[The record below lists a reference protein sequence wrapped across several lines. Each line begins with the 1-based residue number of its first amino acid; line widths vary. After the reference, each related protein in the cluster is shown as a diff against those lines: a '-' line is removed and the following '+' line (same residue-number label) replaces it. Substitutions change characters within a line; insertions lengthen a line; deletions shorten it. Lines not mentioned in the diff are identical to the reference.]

1 MILIAGIT
9 AMKDTVSPL
18 LGQAPE
24 PELVDEIKKI
34 VRCDKRILGIHDLV
48 SMIMDLAD
56 LWSVCTQ
63 KFLIRKIFLNCM
75 I

>member
-24 PELVDEIKKI
+24 PELVDEIEKI
-34 VRCDKRILGIHDLV
+34 VRCDKGSLVFMILW

-56 LWSVCTQ
+56 LWSACTQ